1 MIRYFLLFFLISC
14 GSNYQVKEIDS
25 FIELIKNKYAPDKRV
40 ALFNINYSYDNDII
54 IFNGETNLLTA
65 KEEFLNILDSL
76 EIKHED
82 NIDLL
87 PKTKIYG
94 IINNS
99 VGNLRGIPSHSSEL
113 VSQTLLGTRVNI
125 LKKEGE
131 WYLIQTPD
139 DYISWID
146 HGGITIV
153 SESEY
158 LNYYKDTYI
167 FNKTQGSSYTSI
179 MKNEI
184 VSDLVVGSILN
195 VIDKKNDFYKI
206 QYPDKRIGW
215 VESKYVTRVF
225 DSSKNSTSDIII
237 NSKKFIGV
245 PYLWGGTSS
254 KGFDCSGFTKTVYL
268 MNGLVIPRDASQQVN
283 EGFLVDR
290 DRNWDNLKEGDLMF
304 FGYYKDGR
312 RRIDHVAI
320 WMGDGKFIQASKNV
334 RINSVYSDDQTYDKY
349 HMDKYIETRR
359 LIGYETDGVKKL

>member
-1 MIRYFLLFFLISC
+1 M
-14 GSNYQVKEIDS
+14 
-25 FIELIKNKYAPDKRV
+25 
-40 ALFNINYSYDNDII
+40 
-54 IFNGETNLLTA
+54 
-65 KEEFLNILDSL
+65 
-76 EIKHED
+76 
-82 NIDLL
+82 
-87 PKTKIYG
+87 
-94 IINNS
+94 
-99 VGNLRGIPSHSSEL
+99 
-113 VSQTLLGTRVNI
+113 
-125 LKKEGE
+125 
-131 WYLIQTPD
+131 
-139 DYISWID
+139 
-146 HGGITIV
+146 
-153 SESEY
+153 
-158 LNYYKDTYI
+158 
-167 FNKTQGSSYTSI
+167 
-179 MKNEI
+179 
-184 VSDLVVGSILN
+184 N

-215 VESKYVTRVF
+215 VESKYVSRVF